1 MKFIKDNLSLIL
13 ILLLGFFLRL
23 FLMFTIGYRDMASDA
38 LGYVMIAKALFQEGF
53 LIEQALFFPPG
64 YPLFIGVFN
73 WFIEDALIA
82 ARFVSVVFGT
92 LTVFVSYKIGKEM
105 SNKSGGLF
113 AALAKAIYPGIV
125 QAGAL
130 AMSEALFIFFMFLA
144 VYSSIKILR
153 DISWLY
159 IVMLGAS
166 IAFTYL
172 IRPEGIFLFPLPCFV
187 IFWNCK
193 NFMFKNASKVLVVFL
208 VFVLITSPYFY
219 YVFLETGDFSIS
231 GKGGWN
237 LLKGEIVTGPEE
249 EWRIEYL
256 SLNEDKTLT
265 LLEEISFEISTL
277 DYILENPGDMFDRY
291 VIQFIEVVRLLF
303 YLIVPVLFALIFFFL
318 NKYKDVG
325 LMYMLLAY
333 VIMLIFIYPLYTI
346 HPRYLFILAAP
357 LVLVSSLG
365 FAKARRTVKKYYDK
379 YDLANNIKSILVFIL
394 ILFSF
399 LYLVSL
405 AYDLP
410 YYVSYGQGDVPEVYS
425 DAADVILS
433 YEETER
439 LNIMAATSYISYF
452 SDSNMVNFPYAN
464 VEDFLEYAENREV
477 DYIVIEESSQGNWD
491 VYEDY
496 TNLDD
501 YDYIELI
508 FEDDSTGSLIQVFKV
523 D

>member
-1 MKFIKDNLSLIL
+1 MKLSKEYISLIL
-13 ILLLGFFLRL
+13 IVLLGFFLRL
-23 FLMFTIGYRDMASDA
+23 FLMFAIGYRDMASDA
-38 LGYVMIAKALFQEGF
+38 LGYVMIAKALFQDGF

-73 WFIEDALIA
+73 WFIADALVA
-82 ARFVSVVFGT
+82 ARVVSVVFGT
-92 LTVFVSYKIGKEM
+92 LTIFISYKIGKKM
-105 SNKSGGLF
+105 SNVSGGLF
-113 AALAKAIYPGIV
+113 AALAMAIYPGII

-144 VYSSIKILR
+144 VYSSIKVLR
-153 DISWLY
+153 EINWFY
-159 IVMLGAS
+159 IVVLGAS

-172 IRPEGIFLFPLPCFV
+172 IRPEGIFLFLLPCFV
-187 IFWNCK
+187 IFWHCK
-193 NFMFKNASKVLVVFL
+193 NFMFKNASKVLIVFL
-208 VFVLITSPYFY
+208 VFIILTTPYFY

-265 LLEEISFEISTL
+265 LLEELSFEISTI
-277 DYILENPGDMFDRY
+277 DYILENPGDMFERY

-303 YLIVPVLFALIFFFL
+303 YLIVPVLLALIIFFL

-333 VIMLIFIYPLYTI
+333 VAMLIFIYPLYTI

-365 FAKARRTVKKYYDK
+365 FAMARKTVKKYYNKD
-379 YDLANNIKSILVFIL
+379 YFVRNVKSFLVIIL
-394 ILFSF
+394 ILFSC

-405 AYDLP
+405 ALDLP

-425 DAADVILS
+425 DAADVIIS
-433 YEETER
+433 YGETER
-439 LNIMAATSYISYF
+439 LNVMAATSYISF
-452 SDSNMVNFPYAN
+452 FTDSNMVNFPYAN
-464 VEDFLEYAENREV
+464 VDDFLEYAGNREV

-508 FEDDSTGSLIQVFKV
+508 FEDDSTGALIQVFKI